1 MTERKDRF
9 VHCRLSEDDYNRF
22 HANAE
27 ALELAPSQYLRYLVR
42 IPVGD
47 ATRYSVV
54 AIDVK
59 AMDRARSEL
68 VRWGHHYNQAV
79 HALNTIAFYVRRGG
93 GDIAYFTE
101 QMERAN
107 AQLQA
112 VECGERAIRSE
123 LDAIGRSVLIGG

>member
-1 MTERKDRF
+1 MKEKKDKF
-9 VHCRLSEDDYNRF
+9 IHCRLSEEDYERF

-54 AIDVK
+54 AIDAK
-59 AMDRARSEL
+59 AMERARSEL

-101 QMERAN
+101 QMERASGE
-107 AQLQA
+107 LEA
-112 VECGERAIRSE
+112 VEGGEREIRRE
-123 LDAIGRSVLIGG
+123 LREIRNATLVEG

>member
-27 ALELAPSQYLRYLVR
+27 AMELAPSQYLRYLVR
-42 IPVGD
+42 LPVGD
-47 ATRYSVV
+47 AVGCSVV
-54 AIDVK
+54 AIDAG
-59 AMDRARSEL
+59 AMERARAEL
-68 VRWGHHYNQAV
+68 VRWGHHYNQAA

-93 GDIAYFTE
+93 GDVAYFTE

-107 AQLQA
+107 AELQA
-112 VECGERAIRSE
+112 VAGGERAIEGE
-123 LDAIGRSVLIGG
+123 LAAIGRSVLIEG

>member
-27 ALELAPSQYLRYLVR
+27 AMELAPSQYLRYLLR

-47 ATRYSVV
+47 ATKYSVV
-54 AIDVK
+54 AIDAG
-59 AMDRARSEL
+59 AMERARSEL

-107 AQLQA
+107 AELKA
-112 VECGERAIRSE
+112 VEGGEQE
-123 LDAIGRSVLIGG
+123 LRRELQQLRNATLVEG

>member
-27 ALELAPSQYLRYLVR
+27 AMELAPSQYLHYLLR

-47 ATRYSVV
+47 ATKYSVV
-54 AIDVK
+54 AIDAG
-59 AMDRARSEL
+59 AMERARSEL

-107 AQLQA
+107 AELKA
-112 VECGERAIRSE
+112 VEGGEQE
-123 LDAIGRSVLIGG
+123 LRRELQQLRNATLVEG

>member
-1 MTERKDRF
+1 MKERKDKF
-9 VHCRLSEDDYNRF
+9 IHCRLSEEDYERF

-47 ATRYSVV
+47 ATRCSVV
-54 AIDVK
+54 AIDAK
-59 AMDRARSEL
+59 ALERARSEL

-101 QMERAN
+101 QMERASGE
-107 AQLQA
+107 LEA
-112 VECGERAIRSE
+112 VEGGERE
-123 LDAIGRSVLIGG
+123 LRRELREIQRATLVES

>member
-1 MTERKDRF
+1 MKERKDKF
-9 VHCRLSEDDYNRF
+9 IHCRLSEEDYERF

-54 AIDVK
+54 AIDAK
-59 AMDRARSEL
+59 AMERAHSEL

-79 HALNTIAFYVRRGG
+79 HALNTIAFSGRRGG

-101 QMERAN
+101 QMERASGE
-107 AQLQA
+107 LEA
-112 VECGERAIRSE
+112 VEGGERELRRELREIRRATLVE
-123 LDAIGRSVLIGG
+123 G